1 MRLKEEIMEDFNFNY
16 KNDKEWIGVYEL
28 SIYDN
33 KGYNYDSRE
42 LMECTVDGYW
52 TVNLTKDNVNAFFD
66 SIIKHNN
73 AKQDVTNKRR
83 QKRR

>member
-1 MRLKEEIMEDFNFNY
+1 MRLKEEIMEDFNFIY
-16 KNDKEWIGVYEL
+16 KNDKGWIGVYEL

-33 KGYNYDSRE
+33 KGYNYDPRE

-52 TVNLTKDNVNAFFD
+52 AINLTKDNVNAFFD
-66 SIIKHNN
+66 SIIEHNN
-73 AKQDVTNKRR
+73 AKQDVTNKIR